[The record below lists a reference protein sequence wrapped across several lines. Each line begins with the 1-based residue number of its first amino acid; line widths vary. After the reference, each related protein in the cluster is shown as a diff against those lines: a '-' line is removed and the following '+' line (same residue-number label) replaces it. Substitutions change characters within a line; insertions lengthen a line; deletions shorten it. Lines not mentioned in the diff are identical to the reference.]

1 MILTIIAAVL
11 VFGIIIAVHEAGHLI
26 AAKSVG
32 VKVHEFAIGMGPRL
46 FSFTKGGT
54 AYSLRLLP
62 IGGFCSMEGEDE
74 NSDNPDALCNKS
86 VWARLLVM
94 VSGALM
100 NVILG
105 LLIYIIIIGAAGG
118 NTIGVNVVD
127 EVLENSPAMEA
138 GLQPGDKVIRVNG
151 KRVHL
156 PSEMRFE
163 LYKSGGQ
170 EAEVVINRGGEK
182 ITKRITPYLQEEK
195 QLDANGNEVTV
206 SNYYFGYQM
215 RQEKKTVW
223 NVLSYAY
230 YQSWFTIDV
239 VIYSLGQLIQGK
251 VGLNEMSGPVGIVNQ
266 IGQSARAGFLDLLSF
281 MALITINLGV
291 FNLLPIPALDGG
303 RILFL
308 IVEIIRRKPL
318 NPEREGM
325 VHFIGLVLLMILM
338 IVVTSSDIIKLNVWD
353 KLKGLFG
360 G

>member
-32 VKVHEFAIGMGPRL
+32 VKVHEFAIGMGPKL

-105 LLIYIIIIGAAGG
+105 LVIYIVIISAVPGDIGF
-118 NTIGVNVVD
+118 NVIG
-127 EVLENSPAMEA
+127 EVIDNSPAMEA
-138 GLQPGDKVIRVNG
+138 GLQPGDKIVKVNG

-156 PSEMRFE
+156 ASEVRFE
-163 LYKSGGQ
+163 LFKTEGQ
-170 EAEVVINRGGEK
+170 EAELVLNRNGEK
-182 ITKRITPYLQEEK
+182 ITKRITPMLQEGK
-195 QLDANGNEVTV
+195 SVDANGNEITV
-206 SNYYFGYQM
+206 NQYFFGYRAREDQ
-215 RQEKKTVW
+215 KTVW
-223 NVLSYAY
+223 NVLKYAY

-308 IVEIIRRKPL
+308 IIEIIRRKPL

-338 IVVTSSDIIKLNVWD
+338 VVVTWSDIIKLDVWD
-353 KLKGLFG
+353 KLRGLFG